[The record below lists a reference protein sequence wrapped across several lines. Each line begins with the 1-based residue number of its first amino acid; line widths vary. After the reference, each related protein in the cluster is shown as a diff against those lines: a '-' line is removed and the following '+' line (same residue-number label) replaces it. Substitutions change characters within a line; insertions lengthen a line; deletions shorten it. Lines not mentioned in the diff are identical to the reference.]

1 MAKPQMHQPGAENIG
16 RERISVA
23 NITVLSMERVTA
35 ADMNWRGEL
44 GNWPESLTFV
54 SRGGKEGL

>member
-1 MAKPQMHQPGAENIG
+1 MHQPGAEKIIHTE
-16 RERISVA
+16 RERIRVA

>member
-1 MAKPQMHQPGAENIG
+1 MPQPGAENIIHTE

-54 SRGGKEGL
+54 SRGGNEGL